1 MSERSGNP
9 EKPEAAEGRKT
20 AVCSTVHSVG
30 RPQPR
35 SRFERSQKGERGGFI
50 LTERDEALLTDL
62 FTHGLMDRGQIQEL
76 YFSSVPRCNAR
87 LRQLFDHGYVTRAFA
102 PNAPYGAQGQYRAG
116 RAAARVIAARLD
128 LDAGEIRSICR
139 TGADAPQYI
148 EHTLAIVDFYL
159 ALRRATEKTVALA
172 APEVSI
178 ETWLPEMLC
187 RHEYKQRNTS
197 GHLQAQVF
205 KPDAF
210 MRLEA
215 REQFW
220 SYFVEIDRGHTSSGK
235 FAEKLSFHKRYGES
249 GLFREM
255 YGLESGTF
263 RTLVVTTGERRREHL
278 QAIVEKESSDLFW
291 MTTFA
296 SLENEGALAPIWR
309 VPGGREPVS
318 LIPTRE
324 EETTMAAM
332 ATKDRRKG

>member
-1 MSERSGNP
+1 MSDPLGNG
-9 EKPEAAEGRKT
+9 EKPDAAERKKT
-20 AVCSTVHSVG
+20 PICPSG
-30 RPQPR
+30 RPQTR
-35 SRFERSQKGERGGFI
+35 SRFERSQRGERGGFI
-50 LTERDEALLTDL
+50 LTERDETLLTDL

-128 LDAGEIRSICR
+128 LDAGEVRTICR

-159 ALRRATEKTVALA
+159 ALRRATGATAESAAVA
-172 APEVSI
+172 APAVAAPAVSVSI

-187 RHEYKQRNTS
+187 RHEYKVRDAS
-197 GHLQAQVF
+197 GHWGAQVF

-210 MRLEA
+210 VRLEVQG
-215 REQFW
+215 QFW

-235 FAEKLSFHKRYGES
+235 FAEKLALHQRYGES

-255 YGLESGTF
+255 YGPESGAF

-278 QAIVEKESSDLFW
+278 QAIVEKAGSDLFW
-291 MTTFA
+291 MTTFH
-296 SLENEGALAPIWR
+296 SLEDEGALAPIWR
-309 VPGGREPVS
+309 VPGGRDPAT
-318 LIPTRE
+318 LIP
-324 EETTMAAM
+324 AW
-332 ATKDRRKG
+332 KGAY